1 VGGADF
7 GGGLV
12 FSDKTFAG
20 VGVTTPRHKWY
31 RVLTIEKMLGFGYV
45 DPISL
50 LPDFFV
56 SIFSFNS
63 RLMVREACSYKI

>member
-1 VGGADF
+1 MGGADF

-20 VGVTTPRHKWY
+20 VGGTTTRHKWS
-31 RVLTIEKMLGFGYV
+31 RVLTIEEMLGFGRG

-56 SIFSFNS
+56 QYFFI
-63 RLMVREACSYKI
+63 